1 MEIKKLKPY
10 ETFGGYHFFKHILSE
25 NATNTEENF
34 DLLISYLARTYDR
47 VMVDG
52 QKLAVHVYFDNNE
65 TLFIDDHP
73 DFKYCLFPITRREAL
88 ARLWNLSELF
98 WIKEEDYRLIIRINL
113 NELFDDT
120 YDIEEI
126 LSIRIVDT
134 NISKLRRKITAFFKY
149 IPSYINWRLPPKWTM
164 FKRFR
169 QYEPGSRTMI

>member
-149 IPSYINWRLPPKWTM
+149 IPSYINWRLPPKLTM